1 MEILSFSSISKG
13 FNYSQ
18 AKKNSFIGWGSKI
31 LINWNLYKADIKLI
45 SFFFIPYIKRG
56 QIQENKV
63 MSKTGLKHK
72 LPEFVLRL
80 IYILLAFQSP
90 ESEKFTRMWF
100 LVLRTMATW
109 SHNCGLV
116 KFPGFLWHEVALLLT
131 CIN

>member
-1 MEILSFSSISKG
+1 MEILSAQFPKALIIVKQRKIVSLAEEVKFWLTGTYIKLTL
-13 FNYSQ
+13 
-18 AKKNSFIGWGSKI
+18 NSFP
-31 LINWNLYKADIKLI
+31 
-45 SFFFIPYIKRG
+45 FFIPYIKGG

-72 LPEFVLRL
+72 LAEFVLRL

-90 ESEKFTRMWF
+90 ESDKFTRMWF

-116 KFPGFLWHEVALLLT
+116 KFPGFIWHEVALLLT